1 MTATTALLILGA
13 AALDV
18 LANLL
23 LKRSDGFT
31 RPASFVGAV
40 LTVLAAFSLIGLAAR
55 DLPVAVA
62 YALWGSL
69 GIVTTAL
76 LSGRIDGARLTPT
89 GWAGLALILGSL
101 AVLSRTP

>member
-18 LANLL
+18 LANVL
-23 LKRSDGFT
+23 LKRSDGLA
-31 RPASFVGAV
+31 RPAYFVGAV

-62 YALWGSL
+62 YALWGGL

-76 LSGRIDGARLTPT
+76 LSRHIDGARLTPT

>member
-1 MTATTALLILGA
+1 MTLSAALLIVGA
-13 AALDV
+13 VALDV
-18 LANLL
+18 LANVL
-23 LKRSDGFT
+23 LKRSGGFT
-31 RPASFVGAV
+31 RPAYFVAAV
-40 LTVLAAFSLIGLAAR
+40 LTVLLAFSLIGLAVR

-62 YALWGSL
+62 YAIWGGL

-76 LSGRIDGARLTPT
+76 LSQRIDGARLTPT